1 MEIPSKNHINLQN
14 RLTNLLLQ
22 MGANT
27 YHVGYRYLKD
37 CVIIVMQKHG
47 AVRSIVKELYTA
59 VANVY
64 NVSYANVE
72 RSIRHCIGSMWNKT
86 RVEVINK
93 AFGLNIFTHLDIPTN
108 GQLITL
114 IAERLSQEYR
124 FIEKDVVI
132 CLTDTHS

>member
-1 MEIPSKNHINLQN
+1 
-14 RLTNLLLQ
+14 

-47 AVRSIVKELYTA
+47 SVKSIVKELYTA
-59 VANVY
+59 VANDYDVTF
-64 NVSYANVE
+64 SNVE

-93 AFGLNIFTHLDIPTN
+93 AFGLNIFTHLDVPTN

-114 IAERLSQEYR
+114 IAERLSQEYM
-124 FIEKDVVI
+124 FVENNVVI
-132 CLTDTHS
+132 CLNDKLS